1 MNCLVKL
8 SLSGFCAMTL
18 AAAAVA
24 DPGDLH
30 EVSGAK
36 VNLRAGPSDDTS
48 VLTTVEQGDELIEL
62 RREGNWLGVRVMETG
77 DEGWIYGELVRR
89 VAQSRLERSTTPVSF
104 EELSTD
110 FDRLIERV
118 GAQLGYPPIARLEHQ
133 EQATLRVTPSHDW
146 LLRADADAHVMAALA
161 LYQVWKADQEGR
173 PVKLVLVDGQG
184 EAYVVI
190 EDSDDGPQLTLRA
203 PAG

>member
-1 MNCLVKL
+1 MNRLAKL
-8 SLSGFCAMTL
+8 SLSGFCAMTF
-18 AAAAVA
+18 ATAAVA

-62 RREGNWLGVRVMETG
+62 RREGNWLGVRVLGTG

-89 VAQSRLERSTTPVSF
+89 VAQSRLERSTAPVSF
-104 EELSTD
+104 EDLSPD
-110 FDRLIERV
+110 FDRLIEQV
-118 GAQLGYPPIARLEHQ
+118 GAQLGYPPIARLERQ
-133 EQATLRVTPSHDW
+133 EEATLRVTPSRDW
-146 LLRADADAHVMAALA
+146 LLRADVNTHLMAALG

-173 PVKLVLVDGQG
+173 PVTLVLVDSQG
-184 EAYVVI
+184 DAYVTI
-190 EDSDDGPQLTLRA
+190 EDSDNGPQLTLRA

>member
-1 MNCLVKL
+1 MKCLMKP

-18 AAAAVA
+18 AATAVA

-30 EVSGAK
+30 EVAGAK
-36 VNLRAGPSDDTS
+36 VNLRAAPSDDTS

-104 EELSTD
+104 EELSPD

-173 PVKLVLVDGQG
+173 PVTLVLVDGQG

>member
-1 MNCLVKL
+1 MKCLSQL
-8 SLSGFCAMTL
+8 SLSGLCAVAF
-18 AAAAVA
+18 AATAVA

-36 VNLRAGPSDDTS
+36 VNLRAGPSDDAS

-62 RREGNWLGVRVMETG
+62 RREGNWLGVRVMDTG

-89 VAQSRLERSTTPVSF
+89 VAQSRLERSTNPMSF
-104 EELSTD
+104 GELSTD
-110 FDRLIERV
+110 FERLIEQV
-118 GAQLGYPPIARLEHQ
+118 GTQLGYPPIARLERQ
-133 EQATLRVTPSHDW
+133 EEATLRVTPSRDW
-146 LLRADADAHVMAALA
+146 LLRADADAHLMAALA
-161 LYQVWKADQEGR
+161 LYQVWKTDQEGR

-184 EAYVVI
+184 EAYVSI

-203 PAG
+203 PSG